1 MIHRSAVRTT
11 NTNWFVFVGD
21 YRVQTEHRLKAGGQ
35 LLSRMRNGFLTGR
48 FRSASDGFDADL
60 ELAQRI
66 TSD

>member
-35 LLSRMRNGFLTGR
+35 LPGSMRNGFLTGR
-48 FRSASDGFDADL
+48 FRSVSEGYDADL
-60 ELAQRI
+60 ELAQKI
-66 TSD
+66 TRD